1 MAGTVKVAVEGGL
14 ATVRMGRAN
23 GNAVNPELSADLAL
37 AFREAGADPAIRGVL
52 FAASGKIFSPGLD
65 VLELLELDR
74 GEMDR
79 FMADFH
85 RTLFTLFAFPKP
97 MVGALHGHAVAG
109 GCVLSLTADWR
120 VLADRALIG
129 LNEIRVGVPL
139 PYGVT
144 QILREVI
151 APQHITEVALL
162 GRNFRGEEALV
173 PGLAHEIHPSE
184 GFEAHCLSRLDEL
197 ASRDM
202 RSFAATKRYFRSV
215 AVERVPG
222 REDKLRQEFLDCW
235 FSPET
240 RERMQSIVAQLK
252 SSQAKP

>member
-1 MAGTVKVAVEGGL
+1 MAGTVEVQVEGGL
-14 ATVRMGRAN
+14 ATVRMGRAH

-37 AFREAGADPAIRGVL
+37 AFREAGTDPEIRGVL
-52 FAASGKIFSPGLD
+52 FAAKGKIFSPGLD

-74 GEMDR
+74 GAMDR

-97 MVGALHGHAVAG
+97 MVAALHGHAVAG

-120 VLADRALIG
+120 VLAENALIG
-129 LNEIRVGVPL
+129 LNEIKVGVPL

-151 APQHITEVALL
+151 APQHLTEVALL
-162 GRNFRGEEALV
+162 GRNFRGEEALA

-184 GFEAHCLSRLDEL
+184 GFEAHCLKRLDEFV
-197 ASRDM
+197 SRDL

-215 AVERVPG
+215 AMERVPG
-222 REDKLRQEFLDCW
+222 REDKLRGEFLDCW
-235 FSPET
+235 FAPET
-240 RERMQSIVAQLK
+240 RERMRSIVDQLK
-252 SSQAKP
+252 TS